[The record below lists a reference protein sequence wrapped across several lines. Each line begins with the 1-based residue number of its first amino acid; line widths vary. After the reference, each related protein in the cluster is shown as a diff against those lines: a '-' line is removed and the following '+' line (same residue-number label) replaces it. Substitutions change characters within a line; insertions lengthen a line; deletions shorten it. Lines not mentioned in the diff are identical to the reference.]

1 MIPIL
6 SAASAGNQEGAPA
19 PSWNFPRTE
28 DEGRRPP
35 FYCLLLPVAPT
46 IRLAAKRLRRRDPVP
61 GWLMRLS
68 STTRRARR
76 PGVPPPVP
84 RRSPTTQCRRQN
96 YQAFPNLVS
105 HKAKRPESPQAS
117 RSGLPSPVPPSP
129 VNPAPLSTP
138 RDGFQRKGRS
148 PSFGRFKEGLGGKS
162 KSFPE
167 FFFGIVKGDSF
178 QIKRIPLDRQR
189 APARSPRS
197 LPDGAGSKSRQA
209 SLAPS
214 GRSASPGPQ
223 KTALPRPAEE
233 RFPHITHVPS
243 ADSSG
248 STPRGPG
255 SAPP

>member
-129 VNPAPLSTP
+129 VNPAPPSTP
-138 RDGFQRKGRS
+138 REVSKGEARRPLLWSFQGG
-148 PSFGRFKEGLGGKS
+148 PGGKFEIPPGIFLG
-162 KSFPE
+162 KRE
-167 FFFGIVKGDSF
+167 GIFF
-178 QIKRIPLDRQR
+178 
-189 APARSPRS
+189 
-197 LPDGAGSKSRQA
+197 
-209 SLAPS
+209 
-214 GRSASPGPQ
+214 
-223 KTALPRPAEE
+223 
-233 RFPHITHVPS
+233 
-243 ADSSG
+243 
-248 STPRGPG
+248 
-255 SAPP
+255 

>member
-129 VNPAPLSTP
+129 VNPAPPSNPERIPKERPAGL
-138 RDGFQRKGRS
+138 
-148 PSFGRFKEGLGGKS
+148 SFGRFKGVPGGNTKSPRESFLGSARGY
-162 KSFPE
+162 SF
-167 FFFGIVKGDSF
+167 DL
-178 QIKRIPLDRQR
+178 KRISSRKPPIFIGGSPPPQGAAHQAPDRSQ
-189 APARSPRS
+189 SPGCHPGRE
-197 LPDGAGSKSRQA
+197 KSRPLGRL
-209 SLAPS
+209 SL
-214 GRSASPGPQ
+214 
-223 KTALPRPAEE
+223 TA
-233 RFPHITHVPS
+233 
-243 ADSSG
+243 ADAG
-248 STPRGPG
+248 D
-255 SAPP
+255 

>member
-105 HKAKRPESPQAS
+105 HKAKRPESPQAP

-129 VNPAPLSTP
+129 VTPAPLSTP
-138 RDGFQRKGRS
+138 PGWF
-148 PSFGRFKEGLGGKS
+148 PKEGPKPFLWSWEGSGGGIETP
-162 KSFPE
+162 PE
-167 FFFGIVKGDSF
+167 FFFGGLGVYSF
-178 QIKRIPLDRQR
+178 NLKRIHPQMPRVIT
-189 APARSPRS
+189 RS
-197 LPDGAGSKSRQA
+197 LSPPERRDTPAPNRGAKKELPFSRE
-209 SLAPS
+209 LF
-214 GRSASPGPQ
+214 RL
-223 KTALPRPAEE
+223 TRALPGRCGVRPA
-233 RFPHITHVPS
+233 
-243 ADSSG
+243 ASG
-248 STPRGPG
+248 
-255 SAPP
+255 

>member
-1 MIPIL
+1 MPPTLCARPLAGRTMVCALRSGAGVPLKGGAPTLRSVRSIFPAAHVAGKNDFIL

-105 HKAKRPESPQAS
+105 HKAKRPESPQAP

-138 RDGFQRKGRS
+138 RDGFQR
-148 PSFGRFKEGLGGKS
+148 
-162 KSFPE
+162 
-167 FFFGIVKGDSF
+167 
-178 QIKRIPLDRQR
+178 
-189 APARSPRS
+189 
-197 LPDGAGSKSRQA
+197 
-209 SLAPS
+209 
-214 GRSASPGPQ
+214 GPQ
-223 KTALPRPAEE
+223 PPLVVSRWVWEGN
-233 RFPHITHVPS
+233 RNPS
-243 ADSSG
+243 QNFSSG
-248 STPRGPG
+248 LSRGILLI
-255 SAPP
+255 